1 MAILSELRRRNVFRV
16 AIAYLAGAWLLVQ
29 IAETLFPLFDVA
41 ESWSRALVIV
51 LAAGLV
57 PAIVISW
64 LFEWTPQ
71 GMLRDTGEP
80 AGGGYTPSRSFDR
93 WVAAVL
99 ALAVAYFA
107 VDEFL
112 IEPRPPGDRH
122 SIAVLPFANL
132 SSDPEQEYF
141 SDGITEELL
150 NLLAR
155 INGLRVISR
164 STAWTFKGKD
174 VVIPEAAA
182 KMKVAYV
189 LEGSVRKAGETVR
202 ITAQLIEGAT
212 DTHVWS
218 ETYDRSLADIFAVQ
232 DEIAAQ
238 VVRELKIRIL
248 GGPPSAEELDPEAQD
263 LWMKTRYIM
272 DETNQ
277 SAIGEAKRLIERV
290 LELEPNF
297 VPAIWQYARI
307 LAVMTGDVG
316 SESAEVGPRI
326 RELVARMEEL
336 DPASTYTT
344 AWQAFIAR
352 NWDDDLQRAAE
363 YLERG
368 SSSPTLNI
376 PRPYLSQFL
385 GTLADTGRVAEA
397 VAVGRYY
404 AELDPA
410 CQRCIEEYAYMLRL
424 AGRHRQAAEELEKLL
439 DWRPGT
445 PTLSWHLGVAWLVAG
460 EPEKALA
467 YFDEIDP
474 SFQAVPADVGR
485 AMALYDLGRTAEY
498 EQQLAAVREQSDNQP
513 EALARIYAWTG
524 QNDLAFEW
532 LEKTVE
538 RFGASI
544 AVALKNDLYAKLRSD
559 PRWPAFLE
567 RNGASDARLE
577 DIEFDPQYAPAVRR
591 AVDKE
596 LRRLSNA
603 EPG

>member
-1 MAILSELRRRNVFRV
+1 MSVLSEIRRRNVVRV
-16 AIAYLAGAWLLVQ
+16 TIAYLAAAWLLVQ
-29 IAETLFPLFDVA
+29 IAETLFPLFDIGEA
-41 ESWSRALVIV
+41 WSRTLVIV
-51 LAAGLV
+51 LAIGLV
-57 PAIVISW
+57 TAIVLSW
-64 LFEWTPQ
+64 LFEWTP
-71 GMLRDTGEP
+71 
-80 AGGGYTPSRSFDR
+80 GGVVRAPGGTDGGSYATSRSFDR

-107 VDEFL
+107 IDEFL
-112 IEPRPPGDRH
+112 IEPQPPGSGN

-182 KMKVAYV
+182 KMKVAYI

-218 ETYDRSLADIFAVQ
+218 ETYDRTLADIFAVQ

-248 GGPPSAEELDPEAQD
+248 GGPPSAEELDPEAYD
-263 LWMKTRYIM
+263 LWMKARYIM

-277 SAIGEAKRLIERV
+277 SAIAEAKRLIERV

-297 VPAIWQYARI
+297 VPAIWEYGRI
-307 LAVMTGDVG
+307 LAIMTGDVF
-316 SESAEVGPRI
+316 SEDADVGPRI
-326 RELVARMEEL
+326 RELVAHMAEL

-344 AWQAFIAR
+344 AWQAFVAK
-352 NWDDDLQRAAE
+352 NWDGDLQRAAR
-363 YLERG
+363 YLER
-368 SSSPTLNI
+368 SASSPTLNI
-376 PRPYLSQFL
+376 PWPYLSQFL
-385 GTLADTGRVAEA
+385 GLLADTGQVAEA
-397 VAVGRYY
+397 VALARYFTD
-404 AELDPA
+404 LDPA
-410 CQRCIEEYAYMLRL
+410 CQRCIENYAYMLRL

-439 DWRPGT
+439 NWRPGT

-460 EPEKALA
+460 DPGKALA

-474 SFQAVPADVGR
+474 GYDAVPGYLGR
-485 AMALYDLGRTAEY
+485 VMALHDLGRMTEY
-498 EQQLAAVREQSDNQP
+498 EQALLAVREQAEDHP
-513 EALARIYAWTG
+513 ESLARIYAWTG

-532 LEKTVE
+532 LEK
-538 RFGASI
+538 S
-544 AVALKNDLYAKLRSD
+544 VALEGPSVAVWVKNDLYAKLGFD
-559 PRWPAFLE
+559 PRWQAFLE
-567 RNGASDARLE
+567 RNGASDEVLE

-591 AVDKE
+591 AVDEE
-596 LRRLSNA
+596 LRRLSA
-603 EPG
+603 EETD